1 MNIKIFDF
9 LRPKYK
15 TKLQRIGRT
24 HDGGYCFPEESIK
37 KTRVLYSAGLN
48 DDWSFEK
55 YFLSKNE
62 NVKIIT
68 FDKSVNIKFWIKHFI
83 LNTID
88 LIKFKKNLKQF
99 LTDAFSFFKYKLFF
113 NKKNILHIK
122 KNIVES
128 DRNQNINEDKFSTSI
143 RSIISK
149 YGNKDFSMKIDI
161 EGNEFRIMRD
171 ILDNQ
176 EGLECLVM
184 ELHNVDLMKTHIKSF
199 VENLKLDLVHIHVNN
214 FGGTNNEG
222 FAKVIE
228 VTFSKR
234 KYNKVRDNDEFEFP
248 DMSID
253 QSNDPNLRDLKV
265 KFEN

>member
-1 MNIKIFDF
+1 
-9 LRPKYK
+9 
-15 TKLQRIGRT
+15 
-24 HDGGYCFPEESIK
+24 
-37 KTRVLYSAGLN
+37 
-48 DDWSFEK
+48 
-55 YFLSKNE
+55 
-62 NVKIIT
+62 
-68 FDKSVNIKFWIKHFI
+68 
-83 LNTID
+83 
-88 LIKFKKNLKQF
+88 
-99 LTDAFSFFKYKLFF
+99 
-113 NKKNILHIK
+113 
-122 KNIVES
+122 
-128 DRNQNINEDKFSTSI
+128 
-143 RSIISK
+143 
-149 YGNKDFSMKIDI
+149 MKIDI

-253 QSNDPNLRDLKV
+253 QSNDPKLRDLKV